1 MYTISEVIY
10 MGTIG
15 ENIKQLRIDNNMTQ
29 EQLAKALDTTKSTIS
44 KYELDKRQP
53 RYETV
58 ERMAAIFRTSTGRIL
73 NKGGK
78 LKYMVTQW
86 KSRKDAHLDIKI
98 DAELL
103 DTIQCIAT
111 HDGLS
116 LEDEIEKMLLEYAE
130 IIVENYESNNPEN
143 YL

>member
-1 MYTISEVIY
+1 

-15 ENIKQLRIDNNMTQ
+15 ENIKQLRIEHNMTQ
-29 EQLAKALDTTKSTIS
+29 EQLAKVLDTTKSTIS

-78 LKYMVTQW
+78 MKYKAIQW
-86 KSRKDAHLDIKI
+86 QSRKDAQLDMKI
-98 DAELL
+98 DADLL
-103 DTIQCIAT
+103 NTIQNIAAY
-111 HDGLS
+111 DNLS
-116 LEDEIEKMLLEYAE
+116 LEDEIEKMLVEYSE
-130 IIVENYESNNPEN
+130 MFIENYENKNAETCW
-143 YL
+143 

>member
-1 MYTISEVIY
+1 

-15 ENIKQLRIDNNMTQ
+15 ENIKQLRIENNMTQ

-58 ERMAAIFRTSTGRIL
+58 ERMAAVFRTSTGKIL

-78 LKYMVTQW
+78 MKYKVTQW
-86 KSRKDAHLDIKI
+86 QSRKDAQLDMKI
-98 DAELL
+98 DADLL
-103 DTIQCIAT
+103 STLQNIAT
-111 HDGLS
+111 HNGRS
-116 LEDEIEKMLLEYAE
+116 LEDEIENMLLEYSE
-130 IIVENYESNNPEN
+130 IIIENYESEN
-143 YL
+143 SEAY

>member
-15 ENIKQLRIDNNMTQ
+15 ENIKQLRIENNMTQ

-78 LKYMVTQW
+78 MKYKVVQW
-86 KSRKDAHLDIKI
+86 KSRKDAQLTMMI
-98 DAELL
+98 DASLL
-103 DTIQCIAT
+103 NTLQNIAS
-111 HDGLS
+111 HNGVS
-116 LEDEIEKMLLEYAE
+116 LEDEIEKMLLEYSE
-130 IIVENYESNNPEN
+130 MWIENYESEN
-143 YL
+143 VETYW

>member
-1 MYTISEVIY
+1 

-15 ENIKQLRIDNNMTQ
+15 DNIKQLRIEHNMTQ

-73 NKGGK
+73 NKGGNMK
-78 LKYMVTQW
+78 FKVIQW
-86 KSRKDAHLDIKI
+86 QSRKDAHLDMKI
-98 DAELL
+98 DADLL
-103 DTIQCIAT
+103 NTIQNIAAY
-111 HDGLS
+111 DSLS
-116 LEDEIEKMLLEYAE
+116 LEDEIEKMLVEYSE
-130 IIVENYESNNPEN
+130 MLIENYENKNAET
-143 YL
+143 YW

>member
-1 MYTISEVIY
+1 

-15 ENIKQLRIDNNMTQ
+15 ENIKQLRIENNMTQ

-78 LKYMVTQW
+78 MKYKVVQW
-86 KSRKDAHLDIKI
+86 KSRKDAQLTMTI
-98 DAELL
+98 DASLL
-103 DTIQCIAT
+103 NTLQNIAS
-111 HDGLS
+111 HNGVS
-116 LEDEIEKMLLEYAE
+116 LEDEIDKMLL
-130 IIVENYESNNPEN
+130 
-143 YL
+143 

>member
-1 MYTISEVIY
+1 

-15 ENIKQLRIDNNMTQ
+15 ENIKQLRIEHNMTQ
-29 EQLAKALDTTKSTIS
+29 EQLAKALNTTKSTIS

-58 ERMAAIFRTSTGRIL
+58 EQMAAIFRTSTGRIL
-73 NKGGK
+73 NRGGAM
-78 LKYMVTQW
+78 KYKVVQW
-86 KSRKDAHLDIKI
+86 KSRKDAHLDMAI

-103 DTIQCIAT
+103 QTVQAIAD

-116 LEDEIEKMLLEYAE
+116 LEDEVEKLLLEYTD
-130 IIVENYESNNPEN
+130 IIIEEAANSSENK
-143 YL
+143 

>member
-1 MYTISEVIY
+1 

-15 ENIKQLRIDNNMTQ
+15 ENIKQLRIENNMTQ

-78 LKYMVTQW
+78 MKYKVVQW
-86 KSRKDAHLDIKI
+86 KSRKDAQLTMTI
-98 DAELL
+98 DASLL
-103 DTIQCIAT
+103 NTLQNIAS
-111 HDGLS
+111 HNGVS
-116 LEDEIEKMLLEYAE
+116 LEDEIEKMLLEYSE
-130 IIVENYESNNPEN
+130 MWIENYESEN
-143 YL
+143 AETYW

>member
-1 MYTISEVIY
+1 

-15 ENIKQLRIDNNMTQ
+15 ENIKQLRIENNMTQ

-58 ERMAAIFRTSTGRIL
+58 ERMAAIFRTSTGKIL
-73 NKGGK
+73 SKGGK
-78 LKYMVTQW
+78 MKYKVIQW
-86 KSRKDAHLDIKI
+86 KSRKDAMLDMKI

-103 DTIQCIAT
+103 HTIQNIAAY
-111 HDGLS
+111 DNLS

-130 IIVENYESNNPEN
+130 MLIEKYEHENAETYW
-143 YL
+143 

>member
-1 MYTISEVIY
+1 

-15 ENIKQLRIDNNMTQ
+15 DNIKQLRIEHNMTQ

-78 LKYMVTQW
+78 MKFKVIQW
-86 KSRKDAHLDIKI
+86 QSRKDAHLDMKI
-98 DAELL
+98 DADLL
-103 DTIQCIAT
+103 NTIQNIAAY
-111 HDGLS
+111 DSLS
-116 LEDEIEKMLLEYAE
+116 LEDEIEKMLVEYSE
-130 IIVENYESNNPEN
+130 MLIENYENKNAET
-143 YL
+143 YW

>member
-1 MYTISEVIY
+1 

-15 ENIKQLRIDNNMTQ
+15 ENIKQLRIENNMTQ

-78 LKYMVTQW
+78 MKYKVVQW
-86 KSRKDAHLDIKI
+86 KSRKDAQLTMTI
-98 DAELL
+98 DASLL
-103 DTIQCIAT
+103 NTLQNIAS
-111 HDGLS
+111 HNGVS
-116 LEDEIEKMLLEYAE
+116 LEDEIEKMLLEYSDMW
-130 IIVENYESNNPEN
+130 IENYESEN
-143 YL
+143 AETYW

>member
-1 MYTISEVIY
+1 

-15 ENIKQLRIDNNMTQ
+15 ENIKQLRIEHNMTQ
-29 EQLAKALDTTKSTIS
+29 EQLAKALNTTKSTIS

-58 ERMAAIFRTSTGRIL
+58 EQMAAIFRTSTGRIL
-73 NKGGK
+73 NRGGAM
-78 LKYMVTQW
+78 KYKVVQW
-86 KSRKDAHLDIKI
+86 KSRKDAHFDMRI

-103 DTIQCIAT
+103 ETIQFVAEQ
-111 HDGLS
+111 DGLS
-116 LEDEIEKMLLEYAE
+116 LEDEIEKMLLEYVE
-130 IIVENYESNNPEN
+130 ILRENYDNEHQED